1 MELEKRKRVAD
12 GEEANGKKAKVWE
25 DDGVKMVA
33 PPDEEV
39 EEFFAILRRIQIA
52 LKYFQKR
59 DGGRELTAAPW
70 SPSFE
75 REDFEGVERIPV
87 RQEGDQNAGLD
98 LNSDPAS
105 DDRDVSDDVNT

>member
-1 MELEKRKRVAD
+1 MEEKRKRAT
-12 GEEANGKKAKVWE
+12 EASGKTAKVRE
-25 DDGVKMVA
+25 DDGVKTVA

-59 DGGRELTAAPW
+59 DSGRELTSAPW

-75 REDFEGVERIPV
+75 REDFESVERRP
-87 RQEGDQNAGLD
+87 EGKQGTGLD
-98 LNSDPAS
+98 LNSDPAF
-105 DDRDVSDDVNT
+105 DDRDVSDYVNNYS